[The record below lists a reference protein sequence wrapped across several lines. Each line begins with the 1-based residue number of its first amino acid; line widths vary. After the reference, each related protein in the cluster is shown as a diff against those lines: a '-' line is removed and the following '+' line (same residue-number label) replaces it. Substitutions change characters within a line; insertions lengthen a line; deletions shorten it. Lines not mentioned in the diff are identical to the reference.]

1 MSANT
6 TEDAVEATLKEM
18 ASRILVAGEFF
29 INNHQQRLLTPF
41 AGFGPSKPGE
51 YPHLRTGQGKAG
63 VTKDCNSA
71 QEVIDAGMVLRIGQR
86 SMSWYMVHLETGLGR
101 AGFLKTADDLRASVQ
116 AIVGIGS
123 GLKVE

>member
-18 ASRILVAGEFF
+18 ANRMLAGAAMFM
-29 INNHQQRLLTPF
+29 NNHQTRLLTPF

-51 YPHLRTGQGKAG
+51 YPHKRSGAGEAG
-63 VTKDCNSA
+63 VTKDCDTP
-71 QEVIDAGMVLRIGQR
+71 QEVIDNGMVIRIGQR
-86 SMSWYMVHLETGLGR
+86 SMSWYMIHLELDLGR
-101 AGFLKTADDLRASVQ
+101 AGFLKTADDLRPTIQ
-116 AIVGIGS
+116 ALVGIGS